1 MMFTKLC
8 ALLRR
13 KPVESAS
20 ITGLTQAPIPPKK
33 KIAIKKIATKKV
45 VAKVTKPAFKK
56 PATKKAAQKKK

>member
-20 ITGLTQAPIPPKK
+20 ITGLTKDPILPKK
-33 KIAIKKIATKKV
+33 KIAVKKIVAKKV
-45 VAKVTKPAFKK
+45 ISKVTKPAFKK
-56 PATKKAAQKKK
+56 PATKKVAPKKK

>member
-1 MMFTKLC
+1 MFTKLC

-33 KIAIKKIATKKV
+33 KIAVKKIVAKKV
-45 VAKVTKPAFKK
+45 ISKVTKPAFKK
-56 PATKKAAQKKK
+56 LATKKAALKKK

>member
-20 ITGLTQAPIPPKK
+20 ITGLTKAPILPKK
-33 KIAIKKIATKKV
+33 KIAVKKIVAKKV

-56 PATKKAAQKKK
+56 PATKKVAQKKK